1 MSWISRL
8 LGGGAGRAGKD
19 EDLAPAHRVIV
30 ADLSLAS
37 KAKPEVGEGLLR
49 YVLTGEG
56 EAGIEALAKQTDLSF
71 ARWGYQVQV
80 MHKPAEV
87 TGRNLFL
94 YRSAGE
100 DIALTVRYLRVLHL
114 AAVAH
119 AGRNDWSNEFRSYPL
134 AQRQIYFA
142 LQNTLVTDKTI
153 PDEEMPP
160 QGMTRDT
167 ALAIARAFGG
177 TEGDLLRAMLMMQY
191 VLLSPTEAWPVTKR
205 FAAAMGLKRD
215 IGERSEEICAHFRAM
230 NYQGSTAVSM
240 MRVIEQMDHPT
251 YTTFIGD
258 ELVDGDKDI
267 RKRARGTLASLS
279 VATRERLVIERF
291 GHNDPKV
298 REELAT
304 WLVGLGSPG
313 AEAALQARL
322 EVEKAGAVRR
332 VIEAYFTGKSMHAT
346 AAQPDDDTGYTAI
359 GGERIAIP
367 MVRDFTPAMRPVFG
381 AVERADLVA
390 MIEADNARRQAQY
403 EEWMRRDM
411 KWKPSVPTMI
421 GPEQADFLIAKLNGQ
436 MPHPRPPHSS
446 DFWNL
451 MRGAGAKWYRRQLL
465 RLPQEIGLRE
475 FGSGSVEY
483 MTFHSNDAAPLQA
496 YMQAPNMDLRR
507 IDQLM
512 AETRPNWL
520 TGKTLVNLIG
530 TTDRYDREDRS
541 GEFARDGLWPMV
553 AANLQVIEDA
563 FSTAPKVFRNL
574 SRRNAILWLRLLPA
588 TPQRFLSPL
597 LAIATSP
604 KRESRTEARA
614 LLADAPGVDEHLIGL
629 LQDSKADTRR
639 VAADW
644 LGERRAAGAEA
655 ALRARLKVEKA
666 EAVRAAMITALAR
679 SGADIAA
686 YAGPAA
692 LLAEA
697 QAGMKGAGAP
707 PPAWLGLDRL
717 GALRW
722 RDGSAIP
729 EVVLHWWVRLA
740 IKLKQPGGNGMFAL
754 YLDQLHPEDAVALG
768 RLIFDAW
775 VAESLG
781 TVTETT
787 PWSGSREVLSNGAS
801 EAKGLLALARAVPS
815 GHAAA
820 KTRWYLKTHGAQTS
834 QTSAL
839 LELLAAKADPPSLQ
853 VVLAAAN
860 RLKQKGVQK
869 LAGELVARI
878 AEDNDWTLDQL
889 ADRSV
894 PTLGLD
900 EAGRLELPCGEDA
913 KTYVARLNEA
923 LELVLFNPDGRPIKA
938 LPTGED
944 EATVDSKATFADAK
958 KTLTQV
964 VSIQRER
971 LFDAMCSGRVWPV
984 AEWLGDIHGHPVLR
998 KASEQLV
1005 WLGLDADGAILSAFR
1020 PTPEGDFIGADD
1032 AAIDPAAFAGIG
1044 LAHAM
1049 LVGPAADA
1057 AWLAHLKDH
1066 DVTPLF
1072 AQFGRAA
1079 PGAVVADAESIAD
1092 RNGWVTDTFTV
1103 RGLAKK
1109 LGYDRGAAEDGGHFG
1124 HYLRRFPVA
1133 GLIATIN
1140 FSGNCL
1146 PEENLT
1152 AVIYDL
1158 RFARDRDGKPGGEV
1172 PPAKVPPVLL
1182 AECWHDYHAA
1192 ASKGVFDPDWE
1203 RRSPW

>member
-1 MSWISRL
+1 M
-8 LGGGAGRAGKD
+8 
-19 EDLAPAHRVIV
+19 
-30 ADLSLAS
+30 
-37 KAKPEVGEGLLR
+37 
-49 YVLTGEG
+49 
-56 EAGIEALAKQTDLSF
+56 
-71 ARWGYQVQV
+71 
-80 MHKPAEV
+80 
-87 TGRNLFL
+87 
-94 YRSAGE
+94 
-100 DIALTVRYLRVLHL
+100 
-114 AAVAH
+114 
-119 AGRNDWSNEFRSYPL
+119 
-134 AQRQIYFA
+134 
-142 LQNTLVTDKTI
+142 
-153 PDEEMPP
+153 
-160 QGMTRDT
+160 
-167 ALAIARAFGG
+167 
-177 TEGDLLRAMLMMQY
+177 
-191 VLLSPTEAWPVTKR
+191 
-205 FAAAMGLKRD
+205 
-215 IGERSEEICAHFRAM
+215 C
-230 NYQGSTAVSM
+230 
-240 MRVIEQMDHPT
+240 
-251 YTTFIGD
+251 
-258 ELVDGDKDI
+258 
-267 RKRARGTLASLS
+267 
-279 VATRERLVIERF
+279 
-291 GHNDPKV
+291 
-298 REELAT
+298 
-304 WLVGLGSPG
+304 
-313 AEAALQARL
+313 
-322 EVEKAGAVRR
+322 
-332 VIEAYFTGKSMHAT
+332 
-346 AAQPDDDTGYTAI
+346 
-359 GGERIAIP
+359 
-367 MVRDFTPAMRPVFG
+367 
-381 AVERADLVA
+381 
-390 MIEADNARRQAQY
+390 
-403 EEWMRRDM
+403 
-411 KWKPSVPTMI
+411 
-421 GPEQADFLIAKLNGQ
+421 
-436 MPHPRPPHSS
+436 SS
-446 DFWNL
+446 DL
-451 MRGAGAKWYRRQLL
+451 
-465 RLPQEIGLRE
+465 
-475 FGSGSVEY
+475 
-483 MTFHSNDAAPLQA
+483 
-496 YMQAPNMDLRR
+496 
-507 IDQLM
+507 
-512 AETRPNWL
+512 
-520 TGKTLVNLIG
+520 
-530 TTDRYDREDRS
+530 
-541 GEFARDGLWPMV
+541 
-553 AANLQVIEDA
+553 
-563 FSTAPKVFRNL
+563 
-574 SRRNAILWLRLLPA
+574 
-588 TPQRFLSPL
+588 
-597 LAIATSP
+597 
-604 KRESRTEARA
+604 
-614 LLADAPGVDEHLIGL
+614 
-629 LQDSKADTRR
+629 
-639 VAADW
+639 
-644 LGERRAAGAEA
+644 
-655 ALRARLKVEKA
+655 
-666 EAVRAAMITALAR
+666 
-679 SGADIAA
+679 
-686 YAGPAA
+686 
-692 LLAEA
+692 
-697 QAGMKGAGAP
+697 
-707 PPAWLGLDRL
+707 
-717 GALRW
+717 
-722 RDGSAIP
+722 
-729 EVVLHWWVRLA
+729 
-740 IKLKQPGGNGMFAL
+740 
-754 YLDQLHPEDAVALG
+754 
-768 RLIFDAW
+768 AW

-787 PWSGSREVLSNGAS
+787 PWSGTREVLSNGAS

>member
-1 MSWISRL
+1 MGWLSRL
-8 LGGGAGRAGKD
+8 LGSGNDDVGGQQN
-19 EDLAPAHRVIV
+19 LSPAHRVIA
-30 ADLSLAS
+30 ADLALAS
-37 KAKPEVGEGLLR
+37 KTKPEVGEGLLR

-56 EAGIEALAKQTDLSF
+56 EAGVEALAKQTDQSF
-71 ARWGYQVQV
+71 AKWGYQVQV
-80 MHKPAEV
+80 IHKPAEV

-100 DIALTVRYLRVLHL
+100 DIALTVRYLRALHL

-119 AGRNDWSNEFRSYPL
+119 AGRNDWNDAFRSYPL

-142 LQNTLVTDKTI
+142 LQNTLITDKTI

-177 TEGDLLRAMLMMQY
+177 TEGDLLRAMLMMQHM
-191 VLLSPTEAWPVTKR
+191 LLSPTEAWPVTQR

-215 IGERSEEICAHFRAM
+215 IGERPEEICAHLKAL
-230 NYQGSTAVSM
+230 NYQGSTAVAM
-240 MRVIEQMDHPT
+240 MRAIEQMDHPN
-251 YTTFIGD
+251 YTAFIGD
-258 ELVDGDKDI
+258 ELVVGDKDI
-267 RKRARGTLASLS
+267 RKRAQGTLASLP
-279 VATRERLVIERF
+279 VATRERLVIERLD
-291 GHNDPKV
+291 HSDPKV

-304 WLVGLGSPG
+304 WLAGLGSPG
-313 AEAALQARL
+313 AEAALKARL

-332 VIEAYFTGKSMHAT
+332 VIEAYFAGKSMQAT
-346 AAQPDDDTGYTAI
+346 ATEADDDTGYTAI
-359 GGERIAIP
+359 GGTRIAIP
-367 MVRDFTPAMRPVFG
+367 PMQDFAPGTRPVFG
-381 AVERADLVA
+381 AAERAELVA
-390 MIEADNARRQAQY
+390 LIEADNARRQARY

-421 GPEQADFLIAKLNGQ
+421 EAERADYLIATLNGQ
-436 MPHPRPPHSS
+436 TLNPRPPYSS
-446 DFWNL
+446 DFAHL
-451 MRGAGAKWYRRQLL
+451 MREAGSKWYRRQLL
-465 RLPQEIGLRE
+465 RLPQETGLRE
-475 FGSGSVEY
+475 FARRSLEY
-483 MTFHSNDAAPLQA
+483 MSFYDNESAPLQA
-496 YMQAPNMDLRR
+496 YLQAPNMDLRR

-512 AETRPNWL
+512 IELKPDWPK
-520 TGKTLVNLIG
+520 GKTLATLIG
-530 TTDRYDREDRS
+530 TNDRYSREDRS
-541 GEFARDGLWPMV
+541 REFAREGVWPMV
-553 AANLQVIEDA
+553 AANLHVIEDA
-563 FSTAPKVFRNL
+563 FSTAPKVFRNQ
-574 SRRNAILWLRLLPA
+574 SRRNSILWLGLLPA
-588 TPQRFLSPL
+588 TPQRFLAPL

-604 KRESRTEARA
+604 KRESRAEARA
-614 LLADAPGVDEHLIGL
+614 LLAEAPGIDAHLIDL

-639 VAADW
+639 IAAEW

-655 ALRARLKVEKA
+655 ALRARLKVEKT

-679 SGADIAA
+679 AGADIAA

-722 RDGSAIP
+722 RDGSP
-729 EVVLHWWVRLA
+729 VPDVVLHWWIRLA
-740 IKLKQPGGNGMFAL
+740 IKLKQPGGNGMLAL

-775 VAESLG
+775 VAESLV
-781 TVTETT
+781 TVVETN
-787 PWSGSREVLSNGAS
+787 PWMGPREVLHNESS
-801 EAKGLLALARAVPS
+801 ETKGLLALARAVPS
-815 GHAAA
+815 SHAAA
-820 KTRWYLKTHGAQTS
+820 KTRWYLKTHGPQTS

-853 VVLAAAN
+853 VVLSAAN

-900 EAGRLELPCGEDA
+900 ETGRLELPCGEDR
-913 KTYVARLNEA
+913 KPYVARLSEA
-923 LELVLFNPDGRPIKA
+923 LELVLFNPDGRPVKA
-938 LPTGED
+938 LPAGED
-944 EATVDSKATFADAK
+944 EATVESKASFADAK

-971 LFDAMCSGRVWPV
+971 LFDAMCSGRVWSA
-984 AEWLGDIHGHPVLR
+984 AEWLGDILGHPVLR
-998 KASEQLV
+998 KACEQLV
-1005 WLGLDADGAILSAFR
+1005 WLGVDAEGNTPSAFR
-1020 PTPEGDFIGADD
+1020 PTPEGDFIGVDD
-1032 AAIDPAAFAGIG
+1032 AAVDPSAFAGIR
-1044 LAHAM
+1044 LAHTM
-1049 LVGPAADA
+1049 LVGPTADKE
-1057 AWLAHLKDH
+1057 WSAHLKDH
-1066 DVTPLF
+1066 EVQPLF
-1072 AQFGRAA
+1072 AQFGRAT
-1079 PGAVVADAESIAD
+1079 PGPVAVDAESIAD

-1146 PEENLT
+1146 PEENVT

-1172 PPAKVPPVLL
+1172 PPSKVPPVLL
-1182 AECWHDYHAA
+1182 AECWHDYHVA
-1192 ASKGVFDPDWE
+1192 ASKGAFDPEWE